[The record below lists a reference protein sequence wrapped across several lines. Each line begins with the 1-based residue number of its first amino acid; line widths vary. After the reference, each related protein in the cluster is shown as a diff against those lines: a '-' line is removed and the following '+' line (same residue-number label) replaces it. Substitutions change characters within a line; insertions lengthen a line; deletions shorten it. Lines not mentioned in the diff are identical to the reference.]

1 MPRQPHDTTRNVEV
15 LHAWRSF
22 EPGVMTAQRK
32 HADACITSSGSAI
45 SAHSRLP
52 AAATWSPQA
61 RETARTIDSPR
72 PRTSFGRAIR
82 CFGRPGASSNT
93 TTRRWSRCSCRVMPI
108 AAHPA
113 RTALVTNS
121 LTTTTVSSIGPSAAG
136 PDSSERRLSAT
147 NRRARDGAEP
157 SQRRSQT
164 SKSRHITSAVRSIAT
179 TMTSLP
185 VNTKIHTADHAD
197 NL

>member
-1 MPRQPHDTTRNVEV
+1 MQ
-15 LHAWRSF
+15 LQS
-22 EPGVMTAQRK
+22 
-32 HADACITSSGSAI
+32 DAYSCA
-45 SAHSRLP
+45 
-52 AAATWSPQA
+52 
-61 RETARTIDSPR
+61 
-72 PRTSFGRAIR
+72 
-82 CFGRPGASSNT
+82 PGAN
-93 TTRRWSRCSCRVMPI
+93 RVGDQL
-108 AAHPA
+108 AHHHDSKLD
-113 RTALVTNS
+113 R
-121 LTTTTVSSIGPSAAG
+121 PSAAG

-164 SKSRHITSAVRSIAT
+164 SKPRRITPAVRSIAT